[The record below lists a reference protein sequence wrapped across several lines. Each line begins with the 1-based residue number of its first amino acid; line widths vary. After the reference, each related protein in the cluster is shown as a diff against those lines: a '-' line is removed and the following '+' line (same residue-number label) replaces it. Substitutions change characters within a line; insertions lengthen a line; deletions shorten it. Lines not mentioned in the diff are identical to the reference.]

1 MDSEGFCVFGDEIDD
16 AQLTRSDR
24 FAQRVVS
31 LGPHNYINQAE
42 GLHSS
47 SNGRSSTGPGFGLDG
62 PSLAS
67 LVEIEHEK
75 ISGERKEFGAS
86 EDRRLILPQV
96 KQAEHSSEEDSSL
109 NENHSCEDEEL
120 VISPQDSGLN
130 QK

>member
-1 MDSEGFCVFGDEIDD
+1 MDSEGFCMLGDELND
-16 AQLTRSDR
+16 ADLTRSDR

-47 SNGRSSTGPGFGLDG
+47 GGGRLSTGSGLDG

-75 ISGERKEFGAS
+75 INERRNKNS
-86 EDRRLILPQV
+86 DR
-96 KQAEHSSEEDSSL
+96 
-109 NENHSCEDEEL
+109 
-120 VISPQDSGLN
+120 
-130 QK
+130 

>member
-1 MDSEGFCVFGDEIDD
+1 MMLAESGKALDSEGFCVFGIDD
-16 AQLTRSDR
+16 SEQLTRSDR

-47 SNGRSSTGPGFGLDG
+47 SGGRMSTGGADGGVMGG

-75 ISGERKEFGAS
+75 INERRGGSDKKGE
-86 EDRRLILPQV
+86 
-96 KQAEHSSEEDSSL
+96 
-109 NENHSCEDEEL
+109 
-120 VISPQDSGLN
+120 
-130 QK
+130 